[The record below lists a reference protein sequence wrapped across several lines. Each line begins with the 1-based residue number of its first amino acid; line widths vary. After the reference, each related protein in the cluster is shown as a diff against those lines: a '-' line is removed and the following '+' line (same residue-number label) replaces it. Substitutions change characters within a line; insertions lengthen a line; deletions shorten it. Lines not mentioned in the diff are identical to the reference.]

1 MIASLRG
8 EVIDKTTSTVVIE
21 CGGVGYEVLATTS
34 ALENLVRGEE
44 GFIRTVFK
52 ASEAGV
58 VLYGFATQAE
68 RTIFTLLQNVSG
80 LGPKLALACLNTF
93 SPAEVAVAVTSGD
106 SKTLQ
111 SVPGVGKRMAD
122 KMVAELKGKLDEFVS
137 EVGAAVGAGAGGA
150 GVGSGAGAVSAGAG
164 VLIQALTSMGFAEND
179 ATEAVKWV
187 EETYPDLDPSVDTG
201 VMLKHAL
208 QYVGKR

>member
-1 MIASLRG
+1 MIASLTG

-21 CGGVGYEVLATTS
+21 CGGVGYEVQATTS
-34 ALENLVRGEE
+34 ALESLVRGET

-58 VLYGFATQAE
+58 VLYGFASQAE
-68 RTIFTLLQNVSG
+68 RTMFTLLQNVSG
-80 LGPKLALACLNTF
+80 LGPKLALACLNTL
-93 SPAEVAVAVTSGD
+93 SPAEVAVAVTGGD

-111 SVPGVGKRMAD
+111 TVPGVGKRMAD

-137 EVGAAVGAGAGGA
+137 EVGAAVGAGGA
-150 GVGSGAGAVSAGAG
+150 GVGAGASGVSAGAG
-164 VLIQALTSMGFAEND
+164 VLIQALTSMGFTEND
-179 ATEAVKWV
+179 ATAAVQWV
-187 EETYPDLDPSVDTG
+187 EETYPDLDPGVDTG